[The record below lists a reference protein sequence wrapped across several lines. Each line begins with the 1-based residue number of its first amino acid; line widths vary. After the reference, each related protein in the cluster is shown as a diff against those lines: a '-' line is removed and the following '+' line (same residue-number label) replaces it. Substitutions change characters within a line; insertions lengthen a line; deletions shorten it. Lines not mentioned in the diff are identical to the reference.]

1 MGHFKGMQESTRKSF
16 RWPKWANLRQK
27 NNEYIGSNELQ
38 SKDKINPH
46 KSIGKE
52 GSKEGRKGGRK
63 IEGRREE
70 VREEGRKE
78 GGRKEGLERRE
89 RKKGK
94 SEREEKGQVFLNKN
108 SD

>member
-1 MGHFKGMQESTRKSF
+1 MQESTRKSF

-52 GSKEGRKGGRK
+52 GSKEARKGGRK
-63 IEGRREE
+63 IEGRMEGWGL
-70 VREEGRKE
+70 EGRKQ
-78 GGRKEGLERRE
+78 GRGRRE
-89 RKKGK
+89 RRKLGDVLAVPWCPQWK
-94 SEREEKGQVFLNKN
+94 L
-108 SD
+108 